1 MKSFRYMGKY
11 KEESSLPAR
20 IQEGAVMFRE
30 PDFKKFAVIANILA
44 FVILLVLAVFVFFY
58 SGRKYNMWGVLA
70 AFLLMVPHEFLH
82 AIWMKG
88 EVFMYASPQNM
99 MLFVTSTED
108 LTKGRFIWM
117 SLFPTICFGFIPLLL
132 FVFNSGWTFL
142 GYLGVFSISM
152 GTGDFCNV
160 FFAVTQMPKNSVT
173 FLSGSHSYWYMPEK
187 R

>member
-44 FVILLVLAVFVFFY
+44 FVILLVLAVFAFFY

-70 AFLLMVPHEFLH
+70 ALLLMVPHEFLH

-132 FVFNSGWTFL
+132 FVFNPGWTFL
-142 GYLGVFSISM
+142 GI
-152 GTGDFCNV
+152 C
-160 FFAVTQMPKNSVT
+160 VTAKNTLQKSPVPIEIEKTPRYPKNSVT

>member
-30 PDFKKFAVIANILA
+30 PDFKKFAVIANLLA
-44 FVILLVLAVFVFFY
+44 FVILLVLAVFAFFY

-132 FVFNSGWTFL
+132 FVFNPGWTFL
-142 GYLGVFSISM
+142 GYL
-152 GTGDFCNV
+152 
-160 FFAVTQMPKNSVT
+160 
-173 FLSGSHSYWYMPEK
+173 
-187 R
+187 